1 MDIHLDLD
9 ALHQLTTSLGLL
21 VASDTRTLENDHA
34 IGSYIYSASRA
45 LADAAGFL
53 FEAIQLEQD
62 AIETMGGTDTHEDE
76 EFLFGEIETT
86 A

>member
-1 MDIHLDLD
+1 MDTNLDLD

-21 VASDTRTLENDHA
+21 VASDTRTLENDNP

-45 LADAAGFL
+45 LADAAGYL

-62 AIETMGGTDTHEDE
+62 AVQDG
-76 EFLFGEIETT
+76 EFTIT
-86 A
+86 AVTF

>member
-1 MDIHLDLD
+1 MTTTTGTQGETNLDLD
-9 ALHQLTTSLGLL
+9 ALHQLTLSLGLL

-34 IGSYIYSASRA
+34 VGSYIHSASRA
-45 LADAAGFL
+45 LADAANYL

-62 AIETMGGTDTHEDE
+62 EAG
-76 EFLFGEIETT
+76 

>member
-1 MDIHLDLD
+1 MDTNLDLD

-21 VASDTRTLENDHA
+21 VASDTRTLENDYA

-45 LADAAGFL
+45 LADAANYL
-53 FEAIQLEQD
+53 REARQIEQD
-62 AIETMGGTDTHEDE
+62 VYER
-76 EFLFGEIETT
+76 GEVS

>member
-1 MDIHLDLD
+1 MDTNLDLD

-21 VASDTRTLENDHA
+21 IASDTRTLENDNP

-45 LADAAGFL
+45 LSDAANFL
-53 FEAIQLEQD
+53 REARMLEQD
-62 AIETMGGTDTHEDE
+62 AYETGSV
-76 EFLFGEIETT
+76 

>member
-1 MDIHLDLD
+1 MDTNLDLD
-9 ALHQLTTSLGLL
+9 ALQHIANAARILA
-21 VASDTRTLENDHA
+21 ASDTRTLENDNP

-45 LADAAGFL
+45 LADAAGYL

-62 AIETMGGTDTHEDE
+62 AVQVN
-76 EFLFGEIETT
+76 

>member
-1 MDIHLDLD
+1 MDTNLDLD

-21 VASDTRTLENDHA
+21 VASDTRTLEDDNL
-34 IGSYIYSASRA
+34 IGSYIYSASRR
-45 LADAAGFL
+45 LADAAAFL

-62 AIETMGGTDTHEDE
+62 AIQVN
-76 EFLFGEIETT
+76 

>member
-21 VASDTRTLENDHA
+21 VASDTRTLEDDNK

-45 LADAAGFL
+45 LSDAANYL
-53 FEAIQLEQD
+53 SEARMLEQD
-62 AIETMGGTDTHEDE
+62 AEAEYRYELVVTE
-76 EFLFGEIETT
+76 
-86 A
+86 